1 MLENPKI
8 PANLRVMIALVSSPT
23 LLLMA
28 YIIYVLWQGKWSQIS
43 IAGVIFSLLGVF
55 AYFIV
60 ITGRLPT
67 FSKKAK

>member
-1 MLENPKI
+1 LS
-8 PANLRVMIALVSSPT
+8 NLRLYFVRKSENTCKFKSDDCPGELTHSVIDGL
-23 LLLMA
+23 
-28 YIIYVLWQGKWSQIS
+28 IS